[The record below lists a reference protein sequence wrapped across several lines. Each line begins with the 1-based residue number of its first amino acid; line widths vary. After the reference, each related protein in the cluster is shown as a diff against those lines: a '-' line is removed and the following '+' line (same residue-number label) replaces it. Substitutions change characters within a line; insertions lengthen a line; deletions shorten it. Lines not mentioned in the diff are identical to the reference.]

1 MAGNW
6 EFQEAKDRFSDVV
19 EAALKTGPQTI
30 IRRGSAVVVV
40 LSVRDYRRLTQRRES
55 LAEFFANSPLRGVD
69 LDLERDKDLPRE
81 VDL

>member
-6 EFQEAKDRFSDVV
+6 EFQEAKNRFSDVV

-30 IRRGSAVVVV
+30 TRRGSAVVVV
-40 LSVRDYRRLTQRRES
+40 LSVRDYRRLTRRPES
-55 LAEFFANSPLRGVD
+55 LVEFFQNSPLRGVD

-81 VDL
+81 VDP